1 MGQPKKQS
9 DRRGA
14 GNQNVKGTTNVQA
27 IRANDQNV
35 KHANQPQHPE
45 AEHPHQKPAGEK

>member
-9 DRRGA
+9 DRRG
-14 GNQNVKGTTNVQA
+14 QPVHGTTNVQKT
-27 IRANDQNV
+27 RPNDENV

-45 AEHPHQKPAGEK
+45 AEHLHQKPSGEK

>member
-9 DRRGA
+9 DRRGLPVH
-14 GNQNVKGTTNVQA
+14 GQTNEQA

-35 KHANQPQHPE
+35 KHTNQPQLPE
-45 AEHPHQKPAGEK
+45 AEHPHQKPSGEK